1 MANRVDQ
8 TTRLLLKAMVAGSAA
23 ALSACATR
31 DPAQEPEEGF
41 EYRAGPGPWPVQDKG
56 KIEVAEFFWFGC
68 PFCNAFEPVLKA
80 WYARQPSDIVL
91 RKVHPI
97 PNPGWLPHAQL
108 HASLMTLGIATELSD
123 QIYASIHQQGYLL
136 EEPKDAIELAV
147 GLGVDRA
154 RFMTAFNSPQTKDT
168 MAKAQ
173 EMAKFFK
180 LDGVPA
186 LVVNGRWYTSP
197 TMAGSR
203 ERAIQVLDYLIDK
216 ERRRR

>member
-1 MANRVDQ
+1 MADRIDQ
-8 TTRLLLKAMVAGSAA
+8 TIRLLLKAIVAGSAA

-31 DPAQEPEEGF
+31 DPAQEPVEGF

-80 WYARQPSDIVL
+80 WFARQLSDVVL
-91 RKVHPI
+91 RKVHPFA
-97 PNPGWLPHAQL
+97 NSRWLPHAQL

-154 RFMTAFNSPQTKDT
+154 RFMTAFNSQQTKDT

-173 EMAKFFK
+173 EMARVFR

-186 LVVNGRWYTSP
+186 LVVNGRWYTSAG
-197 TMAGSR
+197 MAGG
-203 ERAIQVLDYLIDK
+203 IDNLLWVLDHLVAMA
-216 ERRRR
+216 RRGG